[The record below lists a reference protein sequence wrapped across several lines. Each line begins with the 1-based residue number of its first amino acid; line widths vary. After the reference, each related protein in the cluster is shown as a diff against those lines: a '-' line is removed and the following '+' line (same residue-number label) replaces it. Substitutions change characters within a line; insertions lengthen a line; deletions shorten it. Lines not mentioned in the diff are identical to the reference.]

1 MALANLGRNKKRTI
15 TVICSLTL
23 GLVLLSCVYAKNA
36 SFDIDKYMSQT
47 VISDFE
53 VEDSSISSTFGTYYP
68 YGTTISPELV
78 QNIEGLSGLEATGRL
93 NSQVFTHKIGASALE
108 NIQPIYNADD
118 RLTYIEAT
126 DAGLAVA

>member
-1 MALANLGRNKKRTI
+1 MEALRYTDTGTTSKRKIKKSTGGASIPKMALANLGRNKKRTV

-53 VEDSSISSTFGTYYP
+53 VEDSSISSTFGTYNP
-68 YGTTISPELV
+68 LRHNHFPGAGTE
-78 QNIEGLSGLEATGRL
+78 
-93 NSQVFTHKIGASALE
+93 H
-108 NIQPIYNADD
+108 
-118 RLTYIEAT
+118 
-126 DAGLAVA
+126 

>member
-36 SFDIDKYMSQT
+36 SFDINKYMSQT

-53 VEDSSISSTFGTYYP
+53 VEDSSISSTFGTYNP
-68 YGTTISPELV
+68 YGTTISPV
-78 QNIEGLSGLEATGRL
+78 SYTHLEKHFDIFMIRFFISTDSLPDFAMATVCACIFL
-93 NSQVFTHKIGASALE
+93 
-108 NIQPIYNADD
+108 
-118 RLTYIEAT
+118 
-126 DAGLAVA
+126 